1 MGNYRGHRER
11 RGRRTADDADFLPE
25 GTSEP
30 SYFQRPAAAKA
41 PPVDA
46 AVVWFNESK
55 GFGFVKL
62 HDGAEA
68 YLHIRALHAAGRS
81 SVSEGTPLKVIVEES
96 QRGRQVAQVLEI
108 GEAPG
113 GAPMRSRPAEPDPN
127 ASGETTGTVKWY
139 NSEKGFGFIAPSD
152 GGKDVFV
159 HATVLSR
166 SGITVLTE
174 GQAVIMECGQGKKG
188 LEVLSLRLA

>member
-1 MGNYRGHRER
+1 
-11 RGRRTADDADFLPE
+11 
-25 GTSEP
+25 
-30 SYFQRPAAAKA
+30 
-41 PPVDA
+41 
-46 AVVWFNESK
+46 
-55 GFGFVKL
+55 
-62 HDGAEA
+62 
-68 YLHIRALHAAGRS
+68 
-81 SVSEGTPLKVIVEES
+81 
-96 QRGRQVAQVLEI
+96 VAQVLEI
-108 GEAPG
+108 GEAPA
-113 GAPMRSRPAEPDPN
+113 GAPSRSLPAEPDRV

-188 LEVLSLRLA
+188 LEVRGLRLA